1 MRITGILWDCIKKG
15 VKMEA
20 AERFIR
26 LDELMN
32 KTGLG
37 RSTIYRMI
45 DKGEFPKP
53 INLTSSKV
61 AWLQSEVT
69 EWMRTKVEQRNN
81 KIETE

>member
-1 MRITGILWDCIKKG
+1 
-15 VKMEA
+15 MEVG
-20 AERFIR
+20 ERFIR
-26 LDELMN
+26 LDELIS

-53 INLTSSKV
+53 INITSNKV

-69 EWMRTKVEQRNN
+69 EWMKSKVEQRNN
-81 KIETE
+81 KTE